1 MKQLV
6 VADITGNNDLP
17 HINDITPLNDADMTC
32 VNELRD
38 VLKKHGALDRFG
50 ITLLHKHFDIEPD
63 EVLVERTDEASK
75 VQTIRPYKKAELDTC
90 IQQTAWRLSDD
101 AAVMGCYTVCIR
113 DSDRGWHQA
122 HVTSGS

>member
-17 HINDITPLNDADMTC
+17 HINDIAPLNDADMTC

-50 ITLLHKHFDIEPD
+50 IALLHKHFDIEPD
-63 EVLVERTDEASK
+63 EVLVERTDEAIK